1 MITTIN
7 RRFGGEDQ
15 MPKKQESFLMIHMS
29 GKTLVNLL
37 LLEFSAGIELQG
49 KENRSSQQG

>member
-1 MITTIN
+1 MITSIN

-15 MPKKQESFLMIHMS
+15 MSKKQESFLMIHMS